1 MGLIDLWG
9 MKNQSD
15 CETYLVKYTTEGK
28 IAVSCRAKSTDEP
41 GVPPADSGFVQMEI
55 IVADTGCGIPAEK
68 LQAMFVSLEQ
78 AESDTG
84 GSHTGLG
91 KRSSRLRTHELVH

>member
-1 MGLIDLWG
+1 
-9 MKNQSD
+9 
-15 CETYLVKYTTEGK
+15 
-28 IAVSCRAKSTDEP
+28 
-41 GVPPADSGFVQMEI
+41 MEI